1 MNKKLL
7 FSIFLFSITIHLF
20 SQEKK
25 QLIRGKI
32 QDSIGIVK
40 NANVINLKTK
50 QGTFSSDEGFYRIF
64 VSKGDTLSFSSVQHL
79 PKRIV
84 VTEKILEQNGTDIL
98 LKSNIY
104 ELDEFDLKRHNLMGR
119 LGIDTKE
126 VPRDVQDS
134 LLRNVMDFSNVNFA
148 EKDFTIDEIEKV
160 RPPIVN
166 TMAGSIPMTGAG
178 ASANIPF
185 KGSEKLWALRKE
197 LAQKK
202 AFPYKIL
209 SELGEKF
216 FFDELK
222 IPVDRYFHFLEYC
235 NPLGIENLHKEGR
248 QLEVIKILRAESEPY
263 LKLIKE

>member
-50 QGTFSSDEGFYRIF
+50 QGTFSSEEGFYRIF

-79 PKRIV
+79 PKKIV

-119 LGIDTKE
+119 LGIDTKD

-134 LLRNVMDFSNVNFA
+134 LLRNVMDFSNVNFK

-160 RPPIVN
+160 KPPIVN
-166 TMAGSIPMTGAG
+166 TMAGSIPMAGAG

-235 NPLGIENLHKEGR
+235 NPLGIEELY
-248 QLEVIKILRAESEPY
+248 IKILRAESEPY

>member
-7 FSIFLFSITIHLF
+7 FSILLFSITIHLF

-25 QLIRGKI
+25 QLIKGKI

-84 VTEKILEQNGTDIL
+84 VTEKILDQNGTDIL

-119 LGIDTKE
+119 LGVDTKD
-126 VPRDVQDS
+126 VPRDMQDS
-134 LLRNVMDFSNVNFA
+134 LLRNVMDFSNVNFK
-148 EKDFTIDEIEKV
+148 EKDFTIDETEKA

-166 TMAGSIPMTGAG
+166 TMAGSIPMAGAG

-185 KGSEKLWALRKE
+185 KGSERLWALRKE